1 MYLHGADGLTATL
14 ELEVAAVAVAVP
26 WGRAPAVLTAVADRF
41 AGSVGGQAVSVEAGA
56 LVGRHTASEGAAR
69 IALRLAVLAALRLQG
84 IPLAAL
90 ALVPVIAHPIATAQG
105 AGGDALALGGTNMAR
120 DADTGVRSRA
130 DSVVA
135 IIGANRLAA
144 AVNVR
149 DRCLKPE
156 HLSQQLYTSEKRKHF
171 NRQLAYEFNA
181 LIGRLFDF

>member
-26 WGRAPAVLTAVADRF
+26 WSRAPAVLAAVADRF

-69 IALRLAVLAALRLQG
+69 IALRLAVLTALRLQG
-84 IPLAAL
+84 ISLAAL

-105 AGGDALALGGTNMAR
+105 AGRDALALGGAHVAR
-120 DADTGVRSRA
+120 DADTGVRSGA

-149 DRCLKPE
+149 VPLVA
-156 HLSQQLYTSEKRKHF
+156 
-171 NRQLAYEFNA
+171 LAANLDA
-181 LIGRLFDF
+181 THVRSGPVAHKLIPGAAEERGGSGIE